1 MGRKM
6 QDTTTTNNSQEINFE
21 EYKQQVRDFLI
32 GRYHYTIE
40 GASKSMKLY
49 EDDILSYYQEGYG
62 ANVAGFSIVFGA

>member
-1 MGRKM
+1 M
-6 QDTTTTNNSQEINFE
+6 QDTASTNKTQKISFE
-21 EYKQQVRDFLI
+21 DYKKQVRDFLI